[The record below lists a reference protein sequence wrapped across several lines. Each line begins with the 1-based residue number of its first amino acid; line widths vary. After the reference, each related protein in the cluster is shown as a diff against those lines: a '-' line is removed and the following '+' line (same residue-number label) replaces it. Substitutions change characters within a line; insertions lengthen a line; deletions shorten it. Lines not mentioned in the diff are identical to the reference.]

1 MVRGGA
7 DWTTSLRI
15 TDLAGSDQ
23 ELTVEAFA
31 ASGALVGYWTAP
43 LAAHG
48 QLETTLE
55 AMFPGNSA
63 AVVSLKM
70 TATGRINATLV
81 TVSSDLTRMA
91 ATAGLPVN

>member
-1 MVRGGA
+1 
-7 DWTTSLRI
+7 
-15 TDLAGSDQ
+15 
-23 ELTVEAFA
+23 
-31 ASGALVGYWTAP
+31 
-43 LAAHG
+43 
-48 QLETTLE
+48 
-55 AMFPGNSA
+55 MFPGNSA